1 MEVTKEKVSRMEREM
16 LDLKRR
22 IDEIEKRNH
31 KKDLDEKEVIH
42 DIKRS
47 LISLEG
53 DLKAALK
60 QAGARE
66 EIALKAAERSTAGF
80 YWAIGLVGL
89 LVLSSIVRGF
99 LM

>member
-1 MEVTKEKVSRMEREM
+1 MTKEKVSRMEREM

-22 IDEIEKRNH
+22 IDDIENRNH

-47 LISLEG
+47 LLTLEG
-53 DLKAALK
+53 DLKAALE
-60 QAGARE
+60 QAESRE
-66 EIALKAAERSTAGF
+66 QIAIHAAERSSTGF
-80 YWAIGLVGL
+80 YWAIGLVAV